1 MTSSARPSRLH
12 LPVAALAV
20 VAVVGGTASS
30 AQATFPGEPGPI
42 AFQRLVDPRDEE
54 NMQIF
59 RARKLT
65 SGGSGFNPDY
75 SPDGRQIAFERR
87 FGGMRPD
94 AIVTMG
100 SDGSS
105 PALIQTTCSADPCL
119 GDSSPAWSPDG
130 HRLVFE
136 RAFGPIMHDTAA
148 GLDLVTAS
156 ADGTNEQLLRRFR
169 SLEAEGREPHDAQWS
184 PDGTRIAV
192 SILNTRARPRN
203 GSAIYVLDA
212 DGSDFRKVTPIRLN
226 AGSPDW
232 APYGRRIVFNSSYE
246 GQAAVEIY
254 SVRSD
259 GSGLKRVRREPKDSF
274 SLEPVWSPNGK
285 RIAFAHATSGTVPHI
300 WTMTRNG
307 KQLRQVTHGSK
318 PDVRPD
324 WGSR

>member
-1 MTSSARPSRLH
+1 
-12 LPVAALAV
+12 
-20 VAVVGGTASS
+20 
-30 AQATFPGEPGPI
+30 
-42 AFQRLVDPRDEE
+42 
-54 NMQIF
+54 MQIF
-59 RARKLT
+59 SVVRPGARARKLT

-105 PALIQTTCSADPCL
+105 PALVQTTCSADPCL

-169 SLEAEGREPHDAQWS
+169 SLAAEGREPHDAQWS

-259 GSGLKRVRREPKDSF
+259 GSGLKRVRREPKDNFSF
-274 SLEPVWSPNGK
+274 EPVWSPNGK